1 MKPYYYLLE
10 RGDDPVSAYRK
21 TYDQIM
27 RNIEFRTWYRNR
39 PLGSDYEDE
48 VILAGLNA
56 DDNDNPY
63 DVLLRNGRHEAKLK
77 EWKTMRPEEKW
88 VRVGGGGGSRSGW
101 LTYWWR
107 GGAEISPPPRF
118 KTWVSWTEP
127 TVPPIQIFKRG
138 GSRSKACLCLT
149 GSLGQTGI

>member
-88 VRVGGGGGSRSGW
+88 VRAGGGGEIYIWLADTGRGEIWRYRSGALGPGPEVLW
-101 LTYWWR
+101 ERSLLR
-107 GGAEISPPPRF
+107 L
-118 KTWVSWTEP
+118 
-127 TVPPIQIFKRG
+127 VPQHPWI
-138 GSRSKACLCLT
+138 
-149 GSLGQTGI
+149 